1 MFLKS
6 HLQDAFHPHKHHL
19 IRRISLSR
27 SFNRIWLET
36 ANSFDAITGF
46 ILFSSAFSINNTWY
60 LMMRVV

>member
-6 HLQDAFHPHKHHL
+6 HLQDAFHPYKHDL

-36 ANSFDAITGF
+36 ANSFDAISDL
-46 ILFSSAFSINNTWY
+46 ILFSSAFNINN
-60 LMMRVV
+60 MRDL